1 VGENNIILRSETG
14 ILSGYFSTFD
24 FIEMKIYENIEK
36 FSGVKNPCITIGT
49 FDGVH
54 LGHQKIIHQLKE
66 SAQAIK
72 GESVILTFYPHPR
85 MVLFP
90 DDEDLKLLSTEEE
103 KKELLEKF
111 GVEHL
116 IVHPFTKK
124 FSRITYTEYVRD
136 ILVNKLKVKKLIIG
150 YNHHFGRNREGTFQQ
165 LKKLAPVYNF
175 ELEKIPAQVAN
186 KIEISSTKIRK
197 ALTSGDIKTANK
209 FLGYE
214 YSLSGKVVKGKGLG
228 KPLGYP
234 TANIHMEDKY
244 KLIPADGIYAVSVLV
259 QNKIYGGMLSIGKN
273 PTISSDNKKT
283 IEVNIFDFDKEIYG
297 EIIRIFFK
305 QKLRDEKKFDSME
318 ALKKAIDGDKEKSLK
333 ILAS

>member
-1 VGENNIILRSETG
+1 MKVYES
-14 ILSGYFSTFD
+14 
-24 FIEMKIYENIEK
+24 IEQFK
-36 FSGVKNPCITIGT
+36 GAKNSAVTIGT

-54 LGHQKIIHQLKE
+54 LGHQKIIQQLKE
-66 SAQAIK
+66 GAEAIK

-90 DDEDLKLLSTEEE
+90 DDEDLKLLNTEEE

-136 ILVNKLKVKKLIIG
+136 ILVNKLKTKKLIIG
-150 YNHHFGRNREGTFQQ
+150 YNHHFGRNREGTF
-165 LKKLAPVYNF
+165 LKLKSLAPIYKF
-175 ELEKIPAQVAN
+175 ELERIPAQVLN
-186 KIEISSTKIRK
+186 KVEISSTKIRK
-197 ALTSGDIKTANK
+197 ALESGDIKTANK

-214 YSLSGKVVKGKGLG
+214 YSIKGKVVKGKGLG
-228 KPLGYP
+228 KELGYP
-234 TANIHMEDKY
+234 TANIQIDDKH
-244 KLIPADGIYAVSVLV
+244 KLVPADGIYAVTTEVE
-259 QNKIYGGMLSIGKN
+259 NKIYNGMMSIGFN
-273 PTISSDNKKT
+273 PTVNGEKKT

-297 EIIRIFFK
+297 ENIRIFFR
-305 QKLRDEKKFDSME
+305 QKLRDEKKFENME

-333 ILAS
+333 ILNA